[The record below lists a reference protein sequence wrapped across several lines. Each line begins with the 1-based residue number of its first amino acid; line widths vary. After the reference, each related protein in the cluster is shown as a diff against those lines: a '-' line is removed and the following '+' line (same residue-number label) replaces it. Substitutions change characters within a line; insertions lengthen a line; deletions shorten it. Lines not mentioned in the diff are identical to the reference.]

1 MQNLILQV
9 PGVAD
14 VRDLAWHVVRF
25 SPAKPLADDALT
37 RLNEPKLELA
47 RHELLCSLNGPLA
60 HVITEAR

>member
-1 MQNLILQV
+1 M
-9 PGVAD
+9 AD